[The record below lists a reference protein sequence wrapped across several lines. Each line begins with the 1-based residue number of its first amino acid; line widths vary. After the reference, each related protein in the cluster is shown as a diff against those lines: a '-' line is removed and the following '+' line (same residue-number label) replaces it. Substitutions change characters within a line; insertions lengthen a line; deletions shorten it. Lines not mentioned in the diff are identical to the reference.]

1 LRRIINESFY
11 AYYFLSLAYRLRE
24 YLLALVEPPNFHH
37 RDHWSDHIEPLKQKA
52 ALLHLVVTSLIMVG
66 IADSRHAVSPSK
78 IVY

>member
-1 LRRIINESFY
+1 LRRIINEPFY
-11 AYYFLSLAYRLRE
+11 AYCPLLLACCLRE
-24 YLLALVEPPNFHH
+24 YLLALVEPSNLHH

-52 ALLHLVVTSLIMVG
+52 VLLHLVVTSLIMVG